1 MTCFKK
7 DCNKC
12 EKTLPIENFSKDKS
26 RKDGFSYRCKSCQK
40 ILHGKYYSK
49 NKSKTLKKNR
59 EWYNLNKE
67 SRLRQC
73 AEYYQNN
80 KYKKHAYQRMRRKTN
95 PQTKIAEC
103 LRGRVWSSLNGASK
117 SQSIIGLLGCS
128 IEELKT
134 YLESQFQEGMT
145 WENHGVDGW
154 HIDHVKPCALFDL
167 TKDSEQLVCFNYKN
181 LQPLWAK
188 ENLSKGKKF

>member
-1 MTCFKK
+1 MTCFRK

-12 EKTLPIENFSKDKS
+12 GKTLPIENFSKDKS

-40 ILHGKYYSK
+40 SLHGKHYSK

-80 KYKKHAYQRMRRKTN
+80 KDKKHAYQRMRRKTN
-95 PQTKIAEC
+95 PQAKIAEC
-103 LRGRVWSSLNGASK
+103 LRGRVWSALNGVSK
-117 SQSIIGLLGCS
+117 AQSIMDLLGCS

-167 TKDSEQLVCFNYKN
+167 TKDSEQLVCFNYNN